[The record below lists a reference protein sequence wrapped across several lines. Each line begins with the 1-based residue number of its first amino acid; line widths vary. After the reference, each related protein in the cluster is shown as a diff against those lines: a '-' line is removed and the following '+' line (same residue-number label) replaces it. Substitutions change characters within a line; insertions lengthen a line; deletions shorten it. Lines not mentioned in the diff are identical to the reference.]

1 MRPVGFQGEEAGSA
15 PHGRLGGSGFAEAVP
30 APAALGARGRLITPK
45 GELNAQGG
53 LFPAGWWDGAL
64 GMLGT

>member
-30 APAALGARGRLITPK
+30 APAALGAWGHLITPK
-45 GELNAQGG
+45 GG